1 MNGRVFDCGAGKD
14 RWTDTR
20 SNVMAQDSE
29 SIRTLAGVLVRVIR
43 RGIARDAAPR
53 GRGPLPDTLCLNDQ
67 IVCRIQCRM

>member
-29 SIRTLAGVLVRVIR
+29 SIRTLAGVLFRVIR
-43 RGIARDAAPR
+43 RGIARDHIRQIPLVVRPR
-53 GRGPLPDTLCLNDQ
+53 QEDGCGG
-67 IVCRIQCRM
+67 